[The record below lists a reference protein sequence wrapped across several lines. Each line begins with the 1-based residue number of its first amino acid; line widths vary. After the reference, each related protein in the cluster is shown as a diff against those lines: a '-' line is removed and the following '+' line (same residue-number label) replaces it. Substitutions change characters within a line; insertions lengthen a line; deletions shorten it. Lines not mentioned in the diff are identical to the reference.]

1 MKLTKEEIK
10 KQEKCEELLQLDSLT
25 YDQKVYVYEN
35 WHEGAT
41 NTNSVAGAFFTPFG
55 LARDFSLELYNK
67 KKTIDLCAGIGM
79 LSFVAYHFNECTDIT
94 CVEYNSDYV
103 RVGKKLLPEANWICG
118 SIFDDIDDHYEQAIS
133 NPPFGKI
140 KTGLSKDKLKYKG
153 AEFDLKAIEIAS
165 KASDRASFILPQG
178 STPFKYSGAMYY
190 EDLRVEGRVPNKVK
204 KFIRETGIDYD
215 FNCGID
221 TSYYLHEWKGVSPV
235 CEIVNFEFK

>member
-1 MKLTKEEIK
+1 MKLTKPQIK
-10 KQEKCEELLQLDSLT
+10 SQEACEELLKKDTLT
-25 YDQKVYVYEN
+25 YDEKIYVYEN

-55 LARDFSLELYNK
+55 LARDFHLELYDK

-79 LSFVAYHFNECTDIT
+79 LSFIAYHWNECHDIT

-118 SIFDDIDDHYEQAIS
+118 SIFDIVDDDYEQAIS

-140 KTGLSKDKLKYKG
+140 KTGISDIKLKYKG

-165 KASDRASFILPQG
+165 KISSRASFILPQG
-178 STPFKYSGAMYY
+178 STPFKYSGARYY
-190 EDLRVEGRVPNKVK
+190 EDLRDTDSCSNKVK
-204 KFIRETGIDYD
+204 KFIKETGIDYE

-221 TSYYLHEWKGVSPV
+221 TSYYLNEWKGVSPL
-235 CEIVNFEFK
+235 CEIVNFDFE